1 MKVKN
6 RIKRTAK
13 ALIAVYFAV
22 IMCFMGCMTAFA
34 WNVDT
39 LRQSIELENPPDG
52 TAFADILV
60 KDKKNDKYAVDF
72 NEENGKLLG
81 VGKDCGLAKYEESG
95 CTSMLLRH
103 NCAVF
108 ERADT
113 SGSLNVIF
121 RLKEENNT
129 LFNHFRRI
137 KVAYCDKD
145 GNILGVTDEAE
156 FELIIFNTPAAY
168 SIEANGSSLVCRVKT
183 GPPYYMIV
191 VVPLFVLVTVI
202 LLITVIIA
210 IRVRRKTQTARMIK
224 RIQSG
229 EVDNERKEQ

>member
-13 ALIAVYFAV
+13 ALIAAYFAV

-39 LRQSIELENPPDG
+39 LRQSIELENAPEG

-60 KDKKNDKYAVDF
+60 KDKKNDKYAADF

-81 VGKDCGLAKYEESG
+81 LDRGCGLAGYDKDGY
-95 CTSMLLRH
+95 TSMLLRH

-108 ERADT
+108 ESSEQT
-113 SGSLNVIF
+113 HTVFG
-121 RLKEENNT
+121 LKEENST
-129 LFNHFRRI
+129 LFDHFSSI

-145 GNILGVTDEAE
+145 GNILGITNEVRIKKS
-156 FELIIFNTPAAY
+156 FWGMPAYTIAV
-168 SIEANGSSLVCRVKT
+168 NGSSPTCDVNN
-183 GPPYYMIV
+183 GPPYFM
-191 VVPLFVLVTVI
+191 LVLVPAAFAALAVI
-202 LLITVIIA
+202 IITVVITSKLSKKVKI
-210 IRVRRKTQTARMIK
+210 KNSIK

-229 EVDNERKEQ
+229 ELDNERKEQ

>member
-13 ALIAVYFAV
+13 ALIAAYFAV

-39 LRQSIELENPPDG
+39 LHQSIELENPPDG

-81 VGKDCGLAKYEESG
+81 VVKDCGLAKYEESG
-95 CTSMLLRH
+95 YTSMLLRH

-108 ERADT
+108 ESSEQT
-113 SGSLNVIF
+113 HTVLK
-121 RLKEENNT
+121 LKEENST
-129 LFNHFRRI
+129 LFNHFSSI
-137 KVAYCDKD
+137 KVAYCDKG
-145 GNILGVTDEAE
+145 GNILGTTNEVKIKKS
-156 FELIIFNTPAAY
+156 FWGMPAYMIA
-168 SIEANGSSLVCRVKT
+168 ANGSSLTCDVNN
-183 GPPYYMIV
+183 GPPYFMLVLVPVFVLTSV
-191 VVPLFVLVTVI
+191 VVTISSVI
-202 LLITVIIA
+202 AVKVGKRA
-210 IRVRRKTQTARMIK
+210 RTAKMIK

-229 EVDNERKEQ
+229 EVDNERNEK

>member
-13 ALIAVYFAV
+13 ALIAIYFAV
-22 IMCFMGCMTAFA
+22 IICFIGGITAFA

-39 LRQSIELENPPDG
+39 LHQSIALENAPEG
-52 TAFADILV
+52 TVFADILV

-81 VGKDCGLAKYEESG
+81 VGKDCGLANYDTDG
-95 CTSMLLRH
+95 YTSMLLRH

-108 ERADT
+108 ESSEQKHT
-113 SGSLNVIF
+113 VLK
-121 RLKEENNT
+121 LKEENST
-129 LFNHFRRI
+129 LFGHFRSI

-145 GNILGVTDEAE
+145 GNILGTTNEVKVKKVTWGM
-156 FELIIFNTPAAY
+156 PAY
-168 SIEANGSSLVCRVKT
+168 TIKANGSSLTCDVNQ
-183 GPPYYMIV
+183 GPAYFMIV
-191 VVPLFVLVTVI
+191 LVPVMFIALALIITAVVI
-202 LLITVIIA
+202 
-210 IRVRRKTQTARMIK
+210 TARLSKKLRLKKSIK

-229 EVDNERKEQ
+229 EVDNEQNE

>member
-13 ALIAVYFAV
+13 ALIAAYFAV

-39 LRQSIELENPPDG
+39 LRQSIELENAPEG

-81 VGKDCGLAKYEESG
+81 VVKDCGLAKYEESG
-95 CTSMLLRH
+95 YTSMLLRH

-108 ERADT
+108 ESSEQT
-113 SGSLNVIF
+113 HTVLK
-121 RLKEENNT
+121 LKEENST
-129 LFNHFRRI
+129 LFDHFSSI
-137 KVAYCDKD
+137 KVAYCDED
-145 GNILGVTDEAE
+145 GNILGITNEVKIKKS
-156 FELIIFNTPAAY
+156 FWGMPAYTIA
-168 SIEANGSSLVCRVKT
+168 ANGSSLTCDVNN
-183 GPPYYMIV
+183 GPPYFM
-191 VVPLFVLVTVI
+191 LVLVPVMFI
-202 LLITVIIA
+202 ALAVVIIA
-210 IRVRRKTQTARMIK
+210 LVITAKLSKKLRLKKSIK

-229 EVDNERKEQ
+229 ELDNERKE